1 MFLRKIFIGSLTSI
15 VYGSKHS
22 KYVFLSYHKCKNQP
36 TLIWSHR
43 NEYTQRL
50 RYDLFPVNLD
60 IYFVR
65 YNTLYDRSN
74 KVCIPNKREDLNL
87 SVFNLSVFKM

>member
-1 MFLRKIFIGSLTSI
+1 MCTFLRKIFIGSLASI
-15 VYGSKHS
+15 VSGSKHS

-36 TLIWSHR
+36 TLISSHR

-60 IYFVR
+60 IYFAR
-65 YNTLYDRSN
+65 YNTLHD
-74 KVCIPNKREDLNL
+74 
-87 SVFNLSVFKM
+87 